1 MRDALIAIALA
12 AASLHGSADAA
23 VPSGISGTWYNA
35 AQNGHGVSIEVIDE
49 TRVIAFWYVYDPNG
63 QPVHLYIDGR
73 INGRTI
79 NGTAYRASGMRFGRF
94 DPATLNLDIWGQV
107 DLDVLS
113 CQSVRM
119 RYRGNGPAGAGYGTG
134 EIALGRLSQLRDL
147 PCEPAP
153 LVMGRYRGQFAPTP
167 TFSDPNL
174 LAAVDEDGR
183 LWATPTYLLGPR
195 YVSSNPAPPVLVS
208 TPIRDFSRVEVQ
220 ALGNTGLDDEGAP
233 GFPYL
238 RSSQLVATVDTV
250 EAPRIEASDAASNWL
265 NSVQLEL
272 DAAASTRM
280 LQPVPLAQLAQRAY
294 RFTTLDQLV
303 NTTYELSI
311 AGDGSTCLHLPADS
325 SCHWYGSISVRN
337 GQTAF
342 FDFDLRPSALLSHQF
357 EGRPPLVGRGWVERS
372 GDNQIAALVFVGRD
386 SRNGLGFVA
395 RVQGQAQ

>member
-1 MRDALIAIALA
+1 MRAAITAITFAVAGLHA
-12 AASLHGSADAA
+12 AANAA

-49 TRVIAFWYVYDPNG
+49 RRAIAFWYVYDPNG
-63 QPVHLYIDGR
+63 QPIHLYVDGL

-79 NGTAYRASGMRFGRF
+79 SGTAYRASGMRFGRF

-113 CQSVRM
+113 CHSVRM
-119 RYRGNGPAGAGYGTG
+119 RYTGNGPAGAGYGSG
-134 EIALGRLSQLRDL
+134 EITLGRLSQLRDL
-147 PCEPAP
+147 PCQPAP

-183 LWATPTYLLGPR
+183 LWATSTYLLGPR

-208 TPIRDFSRVEVQ
+208 APIRDFSRVDVQ

-238 RSSQLVATVDTV
+238 RSSQLVATVDTL
-250 EAPRIEASDAASNWL
+250 ELPRIEASDAASNWL
-265 NSVQLEL
+265 KSVQLEL
-272 DAAASTRM
+272 DAAASVRM
-280 LQPVPLAQLAQRAY
+280 LQPVPLAQLAQLAF

-311 AGDGSTCLHLPADS
+311 AADGSTCLHLPADS
-325 SCHWYGSISVRN
+325 SCHWYGSISMRN

-372 GDNQIAALVFVGRD
+372 SDNQIAALVFVGRD

-395 RVQGQAQ
+395 RVQGQSQ

>member
-1 MRDALIAIALA
+1 MRSTLVAVTLA
-12 AASLHGSADAA
+12 AASLSANLSAA

-49 TRVIAFWYVYDPNG
+49 TRVIAFWYVYDRSG

-73 INGRTI
+73 IDGRTI
-79 NGTAYRASGMRFGRF
+79 SGTAYRASGMRFGQF
-94 DPATLNLDIWGQV
+94 DPASLNLDIWGQI

-147 PCEPAP
+147 PCTPAP
-153 LVMGRYRGQFAPTP
+153 LVMGRYRGQFAPAP
-167 TFSDPNL
+167 AFSDPNL

-208 TPIRDFSRVEVQ
+208 APIRDFSRVEVL

-238 RSSQLVATVDTV
+238 RSSQLVATVDTLEV
-250 EAPRIEASDAASNWL
+250 PRIQASDTASNWL
-265 NSVQLEL
+265 NSVQLEQ
-272 DAAASTRM
+272 DAAASARM
-280 LQPVPLAQLAQRAY
+280 LQPVSLAQIAQRAY

-303 NTTYELSI
+303 NTTYELRI
-311 AGDGSTCLHLPADS
+311 AADGSTCLHPPTET

-342 FDFDLRPSALLSHQF
+342 FDFELRPTTLLSHQF
-357 EGRPPLVGRGWVERS
+357 DGRPPLVGRGWVERS

-395 RVQGQAQ
+395 TVQGQAQ